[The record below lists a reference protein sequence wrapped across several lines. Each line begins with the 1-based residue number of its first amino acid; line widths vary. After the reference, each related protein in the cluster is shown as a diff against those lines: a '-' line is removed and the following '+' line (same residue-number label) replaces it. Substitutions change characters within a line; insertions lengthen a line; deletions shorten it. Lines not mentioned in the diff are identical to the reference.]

1 MSDNLSK
8 ISQFNNPLV
17 SSNQATT
24 SVTTI
29 SKETEN
35 NDKSEL
41 KSSTSIQNNANTPV
55 STALFSAISQTSELL
70 QSGSTIRPGQHTDPI
85 SPAVSDDP
93 STTTKLPI
101 HPGQHTDPIFAP
113 EDTTP
118 HINIKPQSNIKN
130 VYGTKIDIDNAK
142 NILGTTGYNYIC
154 TDSNFINPGSFYS
167 SDIILG
173 DSDVTGITNSELHGA
188 VRLAGANRNLTAQA
202 LENYN
207 VHKCVYGTKEDLDNA
222 KDILGNIGYDYIQ
235 TDSSDFK
242 MPQTFTSNDIIL
254 GGIYKSGGIGN
265 IDLNGAVRIEGNDV
279 DETARMINNYSV
291 SKNVYVAMADLETT
305 QNILGTVG
313 YNYIMADKSG
323 FKMPQVFSSN
333 DIIIGN
339 VLGDINNEKLNGA
352 VKLTGAN
359 SDLTFQAIRN
369 YLAPKNV
376 YGIANDLTNAKN
388 ILGGNGYNYIQIDTS
403 NFKMPSGFTTN
414 DIILGSASATGIAD
428 DKLNGAIRLAGENES
443 EMTNLIN
450 NYSTSKNVYGSAI
463 DIKNAKNILGST
475 GYNYIETDL
484 PGFIR
489 PTAFTSNDIILGNPV
504 AEGGIDTVF
513 LNGGIRLAGLNS
525 DLTAQAINNFKYHK
539 NIYGAKEDIVNAKS
553 ILGDT
558 GYNYIETDAP
568 NFKMPAQFTT
578 NDIILGNSTET
589 GISDDMLNC
598 AIRLSGANKDET
610 ANLVY
615 YYSTAK
621 NIYGSLDDIRF
632 AERRLGTIGFNYIR
646 TDVSG
651 YRMPIFTSN
660 DIILDNLQTRDP
672 FKSKLVESIGKTEN
686 TIIAETTDKIN
697 LNGATKISYTDNA
710 TMEKTLIA
718 NPNITR
724 VLQQGCTGNDVK
736 ELQND
741 LITLGYSCGSSGA
754 DGSFGPDTK
763 AAVISFQGD
772 CHLVKDGSFGPATN
786 AALKQAIK
794 TYNDYVKEYGSSSG
808 SSPSTSGSTPVEITS
823 DLSYGSQGDQVK
835 ELQREL
841 IALGYDC
848 GGIDGSFGP
857 ATRNAVLNF
866 QSDNHITVDGSVG
879 PETRRTLKQALKIVN
894 ENAKEAG
901 SISGSSSGTT
911 SPTVEITSDLSNGS
925 TGAQVKQLQQDLIAL
940 GYDCGPCKDDG
951 SFGPATEAAVKNFQ
965 RDKGLEQDGS
975 VGPAT
980 RQALKQAMQALQK
993 YVDNANQNNAITN
1006 TTTNNDIVVDS
1017 KIVANIM
1024 KGCGFTYDAGQDT
1037 YVSTLNNA
1045 QRHGG
1050 YCEAYDIAAAS
1061 AGCVIDAEPMKF
1073 ETEDGKQYMIELWK
1087 GQYGATTGAE
1097 IGIYVQSKDKENYW
1111 YPCASNDDLIDAS
1124 FVVTGKDNDQTLVRS
1139 SKEDIPD
1146 TTNDKDHK
1154 LWWLTAFKPG
1164 VFSTPADL
1172 TMYADINLKNQELS
1186 NKFKRALDNAG
1197 YTKENSRLSQ
1207 NGTEVSF
1214 VYTIPRNFPRGNKD
1228 PEFVISTA
1236 LGEDRFFKDKY
1247 NEIKKETGVA
1257 NNSPD
1262 SISKMISYL
1271 INQAKNNDNM
1281 TKDQITE
1288 FVVKKIKEF
1297 MPNFEKMK
1305 SILGLI

>member
-8 ISQFNNPLV
+8 ISQLSNPLV
-17 SSNQATT
+17 ASNQAAT
-24 SVTTI
+24 SVATI
-29 SKETEN
+29 SKGTEN
-35 NDKSEL
+35 NDKSEV
-41 KSSTSIQNNANTPV
+41 KSSTSIKSNANTPV
-55 STALFSAISQTSELL
+55 STALFSAISQTSGLL

-93 STTTKLPI
+93 STTPHLPI
-101 HPGQHTDPIFAP
+101 HIR
-113 EDTTP
+113 
-118 HINIKPQSNIKN
+118 N
-130 VYGTKIDIDNAK
+130 VYGTKVDLDNAK
-142 NILGTTGYNYIC
+142 SILGTAGYNYIC
-154 TDSNFINPGSFYS
+154 TDNNFVNPGKFSNF
-167 SDIILG
+167 DIILG
-173 DSDVTGITNSELHGA
+173 NSDVTGITNDELYGNA
-188 VRLAGANRNLTAQA
+188 LRIAGANRNLTAQA

-222 KDILGNIGYDYIQ
+222 KDILGSIGYDYIQ

-254 GGIYKSGGIGN
+254 GGIYKAGGIGN

-279 DETARMINNYSV
+279 DETARMISNYSV
-291 SKNVYVAMADLETT
+291 SKNVYVTMADLEST

-339 VLGDINNEKLNGA
+339 VLGEINNEKLNGA

-376 YGIANDLTNAKN
+376 YGTANDLTNAKN

-403 NFKMPSGFTTN
+403 SFKMPSGFTTN

-428 DKLNGAIRLAGENES
+428 DKLNGAIRLVGENES

-450 NYSTSKNVYGSAI
+450 NYSTSKNVYGSAV

-504 AEGGIDTVF
+504 AEGGIDTAF

-539 NIYGAKEDIVNAKS
+539 NIYGAKVDIDNAKS
-553 ILGDT
+553 ILGDN

-578 NDIILGNSTET
+578 NDVVLGDSTET
-589 GISDDMLNC
+589 GITDDMLNG
-598 AIRLSGANKDET
+598 AIRLSGANEDET
-610 ANLVY
+610 SNLVY

-621 NIYGSLDDIRF
+621 NVYGSLDEIRI
-632 AERRLGTIGFNYIR
+632 AEGRLGSIGFNYIR

-651 YRMPIFTSN
+651 FCAPLFTSN
-660 DIILDNLQTRDP
+660 DIILSKTQT
-672 FKSKLVESIGKTEN
+672 KNASKFELTEN
-686 TIIAETTDKIN
+686 IGIGETTASVKTSETTASIETMGTTHTIN

-724 VLQQGCTGNDVK
+724 VLQQGCTGDDVK

-741 LITLGYSCGSSGA
+741 LITLGYSCGSCGA
-754 DGSFGPDTK
+754 DGSFGSDTK
-763 AAVISFQGD
+763 AAVMSFQGD

-866 QSDNHITVDGSVG
+866 QSDNHITIDGSVG
-879 PETRRTLKQALKIVN
+879 PETRRTLKQAMKTVN

-901 SISGSSSGTT
+901 SSSGSSSGTT

-951 SFGPATEAAVKNFQ
+951 SFGPATETAVKNFQ

-1017 KIVANIM
+1017 KTVSNIM

-1061 AGCVIDAEPMKF
+1061 AGCVIDAEPIKF
-1073 ETEDGKQYMIELWK
+1073 ETKDGKQYMIELWK
-1087 GQYGATTGAE
+1087 GQYGVATGGE

-1146 TTNDKDHK
+1146 TTNEKDHK

-1172 TMYADINLKNQELS
+1172 TMYADINLKNQDLS
-1186 NKFKRALDNAG
+1186 NLFFGALKKAG
-1197 YTKENSRLSQ
+1197 YNKDNSRLSQ

-1236 LGEDRFFKDKY
+1236 LGEDRALKDDY
-1247 NEIKKETGVA
+1247 NKLKKEAGVA
-1257 NNSPD
+1257 DNSPG
-1262 SISKMISYL
+1262 SISKMISYQ
-1271 INQAKNNDNM
+1271 INKEKKSVNM
-1281 TKDQITE
+1281 TKEEIIE
-1288 FVVKKIKEF
+1288 FIKKELNYF
-1297 MPNFEKMK
+1297 LPNFEKIEK
-1305 SILGLI
+1305 YI